1 MFLEGFDT
9 VNTLALRCS
18 VYYFFKKIYLKKK
31 NCEGIRGFQFIFLKV
46 WDWDFFR
53 WKIIAGTGKLCV
65 FVEIDS
71 VNVCGVAPVF
81 FVRKVWGIKGFKV
94 FFLKVKL

>member
-1 MFLEGFDT
+1 M
-9 VNTLALRCS
+9 
-18 VYYFFKKIYLKKK
+18 
-31 NCEGIRGFQFIFLKV
+31 

-65 FVEIDS
+65 FVEIDA

-81 FVRKVWGIKGFKV
+81 LLEKCGELRVSKV
-94 FFLKVKL
+94 F